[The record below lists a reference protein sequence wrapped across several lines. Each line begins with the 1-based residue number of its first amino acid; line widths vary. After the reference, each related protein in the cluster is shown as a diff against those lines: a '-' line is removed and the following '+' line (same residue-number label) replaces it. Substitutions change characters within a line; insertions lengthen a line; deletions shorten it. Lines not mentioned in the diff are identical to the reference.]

1 MGGSMVTLTTERLSL
16 RMFHDSDLNAY
27 AKICGDPEVMRF
39 LGGHAMSRDE
49 AWRNMALILGHWHLR
64 GFGFWAVE
72 EKATQRLIGRVG
84 LWCPEG
90 WPGIELGWAL
100 ARDSWGHGFAT
111 EAAVSAL
118 NYAFG
123 ELKQPHV
130 ISLIDPM
137 NHPSIRVAQRL
148 RMRPEGRT
156 EIFGQETQ
164 VFGIRRTVRNR

>member
-1 MGGSMVTLTTERLSL
+1 MVALTTERLTL
-16 RMFHDSDLNAY
+16 RMFRETDLDAY

-39 LGGHAMSRDE
+39 LGRHAMTRDE
-49 AWRNMALILGHWHLR
+49 AWRNMALILGHWSLR

-72 EKATQRLIGRVG
+72 EKATGLLIGRVG

-100 ARDSWGHGFAT
+100 ARTSWGHGFAT
-111 EAAVSAL
+111 EAALASL
-118 NYAFG
+118 TYAFG
-123 ELKQPHV
+123 ELGQPRV
-130 ISLIDPM
+130 ISLIDPS
-137 NHPSIRVAQRL
+137 NHASIRVAQRL

-164 VFGIRRTVRNR
+164 VFGIRQPVKKR